1 MRIDELNLLILSK
14 KEELKEEDY
23 KIIKC
28 FESFVLSKP
37 MPYLIDKLIL
47 KRDELRNDINT
58 LELRKRELV
67 LLNKETE

>member
-1 MRIDELNLLILSK
+1 MKIDELNLLILSK

-37 MPYLIDKLIL
+37 MPYLIDKLVL
-47 KRDELRNDINT
+47 KRDELRNEINA
-58 LELRKRELV
+58 LELRKRDLV
-67 LLNKETE
+67 ISNKESE

>member
-28 FESFVLSKP
+28 FESFVLSKA
-37 MPYLIDKLIL
+37 MPYPIDKLIL
-47 KRDELRNDINT
+47 KRDELRNEINT